1 MNQTS
6 DNVSKLLEA
15 LLPSSICNEVA
26 CFVFY
31 DEHPKDNRSLDLT
44 VCSKRGVV
52 QEFYQRELIDSI
64 LIENVSKVTEIMILR
79 NIKCDLFYLVAA
91 TNEIIIISKKEN
103 LQIHQRIKDVHT
115 YKLDDFEGRG
125 QASLQ
130 VIRNDDAFPLVFD
143 DNFSNPRER
152 SLTMDRVKSQGSL
165 PIENQ
170 LLRKLNEAN
179 YTTKCN
185 ETILKDYLKLRQMAT
200 YSIFQRRQTNL
211 EHSLFKIGLNEIS
224 HALQIKAKTPIVK
237 LCNKKVI
244 IITSIMNKNT
254 VPITDISVLLHGTSK
269 HSLDYTT
276 KIFNQIPR
284 PPYWKEIKSQIDSF
298 NESTVVAVI
307 DIKELKYNVMSRI
320 DFDIVVSFTQ
330 EDKSFL
336 LPLESVGI
344 SALDTMGP
352 SFDVLSVGEEEHDIL
367 MLAIIATSVRVK
379 LCLRHIRNP
388 DNDDVVT
395 PSEIFC
401 TYLNMD
407 SLGLDNVAIYKTSPH
422 HILYGVMIIFQD
434 NISEPDHIM
443 NIQVYSRSYSQV
455 LALIHYMY
463 DTVPYTI
470 IATTPDFKL
479 TAITE
484 DLSIYNEI
492 DEKMESNLNTAECAR
507 SLLKQS
513 DMLKD
518 YFDNCMIKM
527 SESKNSDIVNKVG
540 IEVDIMANGFQNYLE
555 FRNQLLEESVNGIE
569 SLNIEQT
576 CEPIIIDSNS
586 TD

>member
-1 MNQTS
+1 MNQIS
-6 DNVSKLLEA
+6 DNVSKLLEQ
-15 LLPSSICNEVA
+15 LLPSSVCNEVA

-31 DEHPKDNRSLDLT
+31 DEHPRDDRTLDLT

-64 LIENVSKVTEIMILR
+64 LIENVGKVTEIIILR

-91 TNEIIIISKKEN
+91 TNEVIIISKKEN

-115 YKLDDFEGRG
+115 YKLDDLEGRG

-152 SLTMDRVKSQGSL
+152 TVTMDKVKSQGSL

-179 YTTKCN
+179 YSTKCN
-185 ETILKDYLKLRQMAT
+185 EKIFKDYLKLRQMAT
-200 YSIFQRRQTNL
+200 YSIFQRTQTNL
-211 EHSLFKIGLNEIS
+211 ENSLFKIGLHEIS
-224 HALQIKAKTPIVK
+224 HALQIKAKAPIVK
-237 LCNKKVI
+237 LCNKKI
-244 IITSIMNKNT
+244 IIISSIINKNT
-254 VPITDISVLLHGTSK
+254 EPITDINFLLHGTSK
-269 HSLDYTT
+269 HSLDYMT

-284 PPYWKEIKSQIDSF
+284 PPYWKENKSQIDSF
-298 NESTVVAVI
+298 SESTVVAVV
-307 DIKELKYNVMSRI
+307 DLKELKYNITSRI
-320 DFDIVVSFTQ
+320 DFDIVVTFTK
-330 EDKSFL
+330 EDKCFL
-336 LPLESVGI
+336 LPLESVAI

-352 SFDVLSVGEEEHDIL
+352 SFDILSVGEEEHEIL
-367 MLAIIATSVRVK
+367 MLAIIATSVRVN

-395 PSEIFC
+395 LSEILC

-407 SLGLDNVAIYKTSPH
+407 SLGMGNVAIHKTSPH
-422 HILYGVMIIFQD
+422 HILYGVMIVFQD

-463 DTVPYTI
+463 DAVPYPI

-479 TAITE
+479 TTITE
-484 DLSIYNEI
+484 DLSMYNER
-492 DEKMESNLNTAECAR
+492 DEKTESSLNYAECAR

-513 DMLKD
+513 DMLKE
-518 YFDNCMIKM
+518 YFDNCMIRM
-527 SESKNSDIVNKVG
+527 SESKNSEIVNKVG
-540 IEVDIMANGFQNYLE
+540 IEVDVMAHGLQKYLE
-555 FRNQLLEESVNGIE
+555 FRNRLLEESVNGIE

-576 CEPIIIDSNS
+576 YESIVIDSNS